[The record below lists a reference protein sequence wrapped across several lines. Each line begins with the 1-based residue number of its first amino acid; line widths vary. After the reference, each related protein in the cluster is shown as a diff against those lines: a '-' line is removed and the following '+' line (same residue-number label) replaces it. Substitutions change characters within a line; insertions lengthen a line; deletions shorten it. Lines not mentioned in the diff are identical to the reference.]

1 MLRQPQRNTM
11 LMLRAFNQ
19 NNNVKFTQM
28 IMQPSQ
34 ATTVTFSGSRMF
46 ATKKA
51 DKTDAEVEEKP
62 KKAGRPK
69 KVVTTSE
76 TEGDLPVKKARKP
89 RVTKKM

>member
-1 MLRQPQRNTM
+1 
-11 LMLRAFNQ
+11 
-19 NNNVKFTQM
+19 
-28 IMQPSQ
+28 
-34 ATTVTFSGSRMF
+34 MF